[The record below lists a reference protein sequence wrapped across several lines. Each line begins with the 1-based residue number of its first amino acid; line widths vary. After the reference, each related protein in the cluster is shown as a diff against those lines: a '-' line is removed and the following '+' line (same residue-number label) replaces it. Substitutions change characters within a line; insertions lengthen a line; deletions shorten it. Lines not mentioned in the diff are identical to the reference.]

1 MVEFLEQHGAE
12 IVSMILALAGLATAV
27 FNFRKTVLLNRAAR
41 KDIETT
47 RQDITITREGIV
59 EAFKSAKIPNEWKID
74 VSNKIVTTLGEWR
87 DSMLADIKKNQQ
99 FANDAMLIAIKILS
113 FTAASEK
120 LSDEDKA
127 KLDEIIRLI
136 EDKDKTIEID

>member
-12 IVSMILALAGLATAV
+12 IVSMVLGITGLATAV

-74 VSNKIVTTLGEWR
+74 VSNKIVNTLSEWR
-87 DSMLADIKKNQQ
+87 DSMLAEIKKNQQ
-99 FANDAMLIAIKILS
+99 FANDAMLIAVKILS

-127 KLDEIIRLI
+127 KLDELIRLI
-136 EDKDKTIEID
+136 EDKDKTIEIN

>member
-99 FANDAMLIAIKILS
+99 FANDAMLIAVKILS

-127 KLDEIIRLI
+127 KLDEIIRLV
-136 EDKDKTIEID
+136 EDKDKTIEIE